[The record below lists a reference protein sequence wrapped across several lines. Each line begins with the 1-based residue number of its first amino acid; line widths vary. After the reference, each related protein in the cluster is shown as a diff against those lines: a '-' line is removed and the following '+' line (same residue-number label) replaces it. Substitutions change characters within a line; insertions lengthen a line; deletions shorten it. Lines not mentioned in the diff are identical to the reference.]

1 MNDFLFLVPIALIL
15 GFIGLLAFVWS
26 LKTSQYDDMDG
37 AAERILF
44 EEEDKPAQACSTQRG
59 MSAGKR
65 LRSIF
70 VSCREMTD

>member
-15 GFIGLLAFVWS
+15 GFIGLLAFIWS

-44 EEEDKPAQACSTQRG
+44 EEEDKPAQVCSANNGDERRKE
-59 MSAGKR
+59 SAIN
-65 LRSIF
+65 LRF
-70 VSCREMTD
+70 VPRND

>member
-15 GFIGLLAFVWS
+15 GFIGLLAFIWS

-59 MSAGKR
+59 DERRKEAAIDLR
-65 LRSIF
+65 LVPRN
-70 VSCREMTD
+70 D